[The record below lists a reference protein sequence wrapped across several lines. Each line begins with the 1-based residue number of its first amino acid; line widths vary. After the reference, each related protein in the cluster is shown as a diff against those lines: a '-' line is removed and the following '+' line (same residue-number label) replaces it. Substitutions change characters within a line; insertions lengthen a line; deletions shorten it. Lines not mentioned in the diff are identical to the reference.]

1 MTLNINPMAPLMR
14 AVTLALLAAN
24 CDGFATPA
32 RRPSRRAAA
41 PTMALPGRL
50 VGRASA
56 LALRGG
62 GAVGVG
68 AATALALRGGGGA
81 VGVGGPL
88 SLLPPVA
95 TLAVALGTKQVAV
108 ALLVGIWSGCLLLHS
123 RNPAVALLRA
133 VDMHV
138 LDAVVDKEHATVILF
153 NLLLGGT
160 IGVVQKGGGAQ
171 GLARSLKRFA
181 KDAKSCLATAC
192 GLAGLIFFD
201 DYASILIVG
210 NSFRPLVPALR
221 VCREKFAALLHF
233 VAVSVSASSPVSS
246 WIGQQVGMVSAA
258 TAAVPPGAIPSAFVL
273 TVRTL
278 PYRLFP
284 LALLAFVAANV
295 ASDRDFGPMRDAVA
309 RNEAAPA
316 PGAAAAADGGAAPDA
331 GALEPAPGTPLRA
344 LNALVPFGTIV
355 AATLGGMVLDGR
367 AALRAADPA
376 APAGVLAALSAGDSV
391 LALLWGSLLGATSSV
406 GLLLAQ
412 KILSLDVAVA
422 TFIEGMKDVVEPV
435 IVLALAWALGGII
448 GAAGTAD
455 FIAGALL
462 AGGLPAWALPASSS
476 LLAYVI
482 SFATGSSFGTMGIL
496 FPLIGPLA
504 WRLGGGDVAM
514 LTHCF
519 GALLGGSLFGNVF
532 SPIADT
538 TILTQL
544 ATRVPLADHVKTAG
558 PYALLVG
565 ALCVVLGDV
574 PVGLGLFGPL
584 PALALIVAA
593 QTAVL
598 AAVGRKPPSAGK

>member
-1 MTLNINPMAPLMR
+1 MAFAR

-24 CDGFATPA
+24 CCDAFATPA
-32 RRPSRRAAA
+32 RRPSRRAA
-41 PTMALPGRL
+41 PTMALPGRF

-108 ALLVGIWSGCLLLHS
+108 ALLVGIWSG
-123 RNPAVALLRA
+123 RA
-133 VDMHV
+133 
-138 LDAVVDKEHATVILF
+138 A
-153 NLLLGGT
+153 
-160 IGVVQKGGGAQ
+160 
-171 GLARSLKRFA
+171 ARRASSLKRFA

-316 PGAAAAADGGAAPDA
+316 PGAAAAPDGGAAPDA
-331 GALEPAPGTPLRA
+331 ALEPAPARPCGQRPRA
-344 LNALVPFGTIV
+344 LWHHRRGDARRHGPRRPRRSARRTRRPP
-355 AATLGGMVLDGR
+355 R
-367 AALRAADPA
+367 A
-376 APAGVLAALSAGDSV
+376 S
-391 LALLWGSLLGATSSV
+391 
-406 GLLLAQ
+406 
-412 KILSLDVAVA
+412 
-422 TFIEGMKDVVEPV
+422 
-435 IVLALAWALGGII
+435 
-448 GAAGTAD
+448 
-455 FIAGALL
+455 
-462 AGGLPAWALPASSS
+462 
-476 LLAYVI
+476 
-482 SFATGSSFGTMGIL
+482 
-496 FPLIGPLA
+496 
-504 WRLGGGDVAM
+504 WR
-514 LTHCF
+514 
-519 GALLGGSLFGNVF
+519 
-532 SPIADT
+532 
-538 TILTQL
+538 
-544 ATRVPLADHVKTAG
+544 R
-558 PYALLVG
+558 
-565 ALCVVLGDV
+565 
-574 PVGLGLFGPL
+574 
-584 PALALIVAA
+584 
-593 QTAVL
+593 
-598 AAVGRKPPSAGK
+598 

>member
-1 MTLNINPMAPLMR
+1 MAFAPLMR

-24 CDGFATPA
+24 CDAFATPA
-32 RRPSRRAAA
+32 RRPPRRAAA
-41 PTMALPGRL
+41 TMALPGRL

-316 PGAAAAADGGAAPDA
+316 PGAAAAPDGGAALTL
-331 GALEPAPGTPLRA
+331 ALEPAGTPLRA
-344 LNALVPFGTIV
+344 PTPWCPLAPSSRRRS
-355 AATLGGMVLDGR
+355 AAWSST
-367 AALRAADPA
+367 AAPLRAADPA

-598 AAVGRKPPSAGK
+598 AAVGRKPPSAGKGK